1 MKVLNTVQLRLN
13 RNESNEQDM
22 KDETAQQWK

>member
-1 MKVLNTVQLRLN
+1 MKVVYRMQLRLN

>member
-1 MKVLNTVQLRLN
+1 VQLRLN
-13 RNESNEQDM
+13 RNESHEQDM